1 MDKPRFGRER
11 DLGHQQAHQNENE
24 HNAMND
30 ASPITHDDPRLTA
43 LALGEADS
51 LTEQDLRLLTAA
63 LAESPDLRAEIDAI
77 RGFGARLRAELAAA
91 PDEAAPELTAAQL
104 RRLREAALQAPRQG
118 SLNERLV
125 DQVARTLR
133 SMTPMAR
140 LRWGL
145 ATAAMLWVL
154 ALPMASWMFDSVRY
168 SPVVWGI
175 NWWRDQA
182 RRSNGHD
189 EAGPSEPPPPPPVA
203 SLGERVM
210 GQLGLG
216 PGASDSGPASQGEQG
231 NLTAYSGDDGA
242 FRHRGSEASEAV
254 ADAPAAAIANPGAAA
269 FMAPTPAA
277 QPPRTGGGDA
287 SQVDSPAVPAPR
299 DPNRRIIK
307 DAALGL
313 EVARLDSAL
322 SLVEGIAAQAG
333 GDILESKRVEGQG
346 PRKAF
351 VRLAV
356 PVDQFELVLGRL
368 RAIATT
374 VLADQSSSADV
385 GQEYVDLQSQLASLE
400 ATQARIK
407 AFLAQA
413 KNVEEA
419 LQVNAR
425 LQEVEGQMNTI
436 KGRLQYIAEKAA
448 YSTIAIDLVEQA
460 GTPTVTPTPS
470 VTPTPTATLTPTATP
485 SPTPLAAY
493 DPTKPAREAYG
504 VLRVL
509 LRRLAS
515 LGIWLGVVGLPLAAL
530 AGAAWWLAS
539 RGLGWLR
546 RRAG

>member
-1 MDKPRFGRER
+1 MDTPRLERDR
-11 DLGHQQAHQNENE
+11 DLGHQRAHQNENE
-24 HNAMND
+24 RNAMNN
-30 ASPITHDDPRLTA
+30 ASSTLHDDPRLTA
-43 LALGEADS
+43 LALGEADT

-63 LAESPDLRAEIDAI
+63 LAEDPGLRAELDAT
-77 RGFGARLRAELAAA
+77 RGFGARLRTELAAA
-91 PDEAAPELTAAQL
+91 ADETTPELTAAQVQAL
-104 RRLREAALQAPRQG
+104 RDAARHSTTQG
-118 SLNERLV
+118 SVMGRLA
-125 DQVARTLR
+125 DRFTQSLR

-145 ATAAMLWVL
+145 ATAAMFWVL
-154 ALPMASWMFDSVRY
+154 ILPMASWMFDSVRY
-168 SPVVWGI
+168 SPFAWAIDVWM
-175 NWWRDQA
+175 DQA
-182 RRSNGHD
+182 RTFNGHD
-189 EAGPSEPPPPPPVA
+189 DSTSNEPPPPPPVA
-203 SLGERVM
+203 SLGTRVL

-216 PGASDSGPASQGEQG
+216 SRGSDADLSSLGEQG
-231 NLTAYSGDDGA
+231 NRTAYSGGDGLVKDGA
-242 FRHRGSEASEAV
+242 ATTGDSLAAEAA
-254 ADAPAAAIANPGAAA
+254 ADAASSGPAQL
-269 FMAPTPAA
+269 FDMAPTPAA
-277 QPPRTGGGDA
+277 QPPRTGGAGDGPA
-287 SQVDSPAVPAPR
+287 DSPSLPVPR

-346 PRKAF
+346 PRQAF

-368 RAIATT
+368 RAIATA

-436 KGRLQYIAEKAA
+436 KGRLQYIAEKSA

-460 GTPTVTPTPS
+460 GTPTITPTPS
-470 VTPTPTATLTPTATP
+470 VTPTPTATP

-493 DPTKPAREAYG
+493 DPAKPAREAYS

-509 LRRLAS
+509 LRRLSS
-515 LGIWLGVVGLPLAAL
+515 LVIWLGVVILPLAAL

-539 RGLGWLR
+539 RGLRWAR
-546 RRAG
+546 RRVR